1 MAHRVVPSADGLT
14 RRVSHRH
21 RIDAFIWLIAHEV
34 GQLHEAL
41 PQRRAKLVGHLVLVN
56 RAAHTPQPFVAFL
69 RANGEGHVSLT
80 EARMP
85 VPFNVGGRSARPA
98 HEIQVELLARLLETC
113 GMQRANLLGLWGA
126 VHQIIKAINEAA
138 NAGLA
143 TELIEMRRS

>member
-69 RANGEGHVSLT
+69 AIMLATVQFLIHILL
-80 EARMP
+80 
-85 VPFNVGGRSARPA
+85 GGCQLII
-98 HEIQVELLARLLETC
+98 ECVNLFIELFELLLPL
-113 GMQRANLLGLWGA
+113 
-126 VHQIIKAINEAA
+126 II
-138 NAGLA
+138 
-143 TELIEMRRS
+143 SDY